1 VIFEHRTDSSL
12 PEAPE
17 GSGVVLFVVRGSAG
31 CGIKQQEWQ
40 KQGTES
46 GALACIPSSP
56 FGFLHDVVLD
66 FQH

>member
-1 VIFEHRTDSSL
+1 
-12 PEAPE
+12 
-17 GSGVVLFVVRGSAG
+17 VRGSAG